1 MLCSF
6 PEWVTIL
13 CLEDHKVYTCGLKAL
28 EREDGLEITDDDLMP
43 GNRLIWHCRGV
54 PYEVEVMKVKG
65 KRMVHCENG
74 ACKIASNFTISASTY
89 THCN

>member
-28 EREDGLEITDDDLMP
+28 EREDGLEITDDDLTP

-54 PYEVEVMKVKG
+54 PYEVEVIKVKG

-74 ACKIASNFTISASTY
+74 AL
-89 THCN
+89 